1 MIIHDAQ
8 IKVLKQNMWG
18 EWEKEWETTDI
29 CLDDAEIEKL
39 VDRYFEIKKKKQ
51 ILDE

>member
-8 IKVLKQNMWG
+8 IKLLSQNSWG
-18 EWEKEWETTDI
+18 DYEMQWETTDI
-29 CLDDAEIEKL
+29 AIDDDSIEEL
-39 VDRYFEIKKKKQ
+39 VDRYFEIKKQKQ